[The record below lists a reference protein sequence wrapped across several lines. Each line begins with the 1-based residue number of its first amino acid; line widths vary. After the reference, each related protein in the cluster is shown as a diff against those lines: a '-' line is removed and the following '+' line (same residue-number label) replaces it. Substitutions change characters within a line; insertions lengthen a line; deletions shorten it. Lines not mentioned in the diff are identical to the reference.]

1 MPKQETNTSL
11 KAENARLN
19 KRIALLQNT
28 IGLIRQEVVRITVP
42 RDYVDDL
49 KQNIMIIDRIINR
62 T

>member
-28 IGLIRQEVVRITVP
+28 IGLIRQEVGRITVP

-49 KQNIMIIDRIINR
+49 KQNIIIIYIITKN
-62 T
+62 

>member
-28 IGLIRQEVVRITVP
+28 IGLIRQEVGRITVP

-62 T
+62 P

>member
-28 IGLIRQEVVRITVP
+28 IGLIRQEVGRITVP

-49 KQNIMIIDRIINR
+49 KQNIMIIDRIIDR

>member
-28 IGLIRQEVVRITVP
+28 IGLIRQEVGRITVP

-49 KQNIMIIDRIINR
+49 NQNIMIIDRIIDR

>member
-28 IGLIRQEVVRITVP
+28 IGLIRQEVGRITVP

-49 KQNIMIIDRIINR
+49 KQNIMIIDIIINR